1 MSNERIEITIEEILA
16 AMAIADARFWDAHS
30 AANKQ
35 VKEVYSK

>member
-16 AMAIADARFWDAHS
+16 AMAYADARFWDAHS

-35 VKEVYSK
+35 VMEVYSK